1 MLSEISEVQI
11 ILRVLVGAALGAA
24 VGLERERQDQP
35 AGLRTHMILVIG
47 ATLAMVLS
55 VNLGFLYARP
65 GTPAD
70 PARLA
75 AQVISGIGFLG
86 AGAILR
92 YGLTVKGLTT
102 ATSLWTMAIVGMTV
116 GAGYYLIGV
125 FATALMLI
133 VLTLLNML
141 ENRFVRTSVSR
152 FITIET
158 NYHKGVVKDI
168 RKIVQDFSDD
178 LASFN
183 IQKHVKD
190 KRLRIQI
197 VARISRDQTLEDL
210 VDALSDIE
218 GVRHLK
224 VE

>member
-1 MLSEISEVQI
+1 L
-11 ILRVLVGAALGAA
+11 GAALGA
-24 VGLERERQDQP
+24 VIGFERERDNQP

-55 VNLGFLYARP
+55 VNLGYLFARP

-92 YGLTVKGLTT
+92 YGFNVKGLTT
-102 ATSLWTMAIVGMTV
+102 ATSLWTMAIVGLAV
-116 GAGYYLIGV
+116 GAGYYLVGV
-125 FATALMLI
+125 ITTALMLL
-133 VLTLLNML
+133 VLGLLNVI

-152 FITIET
+152 YISLQAD
-158 NYHKGVVKDI
+158 YRKGVVKAI
-168 RKIVQDFSDD
+168 RQLVNEFTDN
-178 LASFN
+178 LLSFT
-183 IQKHVKD
+183 IQKHVKN
-190 KRLRIQI
+190 KRIRIQI
-197 VARISRDQTLEDL
+197 VARIHKDQTLEDL

-218 GVRHLK
+218 GVRSLK